1 MATATLTPDDSS
13 PKVRIA
19 AGGRSPGGGRDLNG
33 EPPLRPEL
41 WPERHGDA
49 LFRYAMSRLRDRDA
63 AEEVVQETFV
73 SGIRAAE
80 QFTGEGVEG
89 AWLMG
94 ILRRKVIDYVRKRN
108 KALNEPD
115 ADGED
120 ISSRLYDQ
128 SGNWRNKSDA
138 RGIPGKSLESEDFYR
153 QLHSCIDGLPKRQG
167 MAFVL
172 RELEQLSTEEICQT
186 LDVEPS
192 NLSVLLYRAR
202 NKLASCLTAYV
213 ERGEAVADG

>member
-1 MATATLTPDDSS
+1 MATATLSPTEDSGTRV
-13 PKVRIA
+13 PT
-19 AGGRSPGGGRDLNG
+19 GLNG

-41 WPERHGDA
+41 WPERHGDS
-49 LFRYAMSRLRDRDA
+49 LFRYAVSRLRDRDA

-73 SGIRAAE
+73 AGIRASE

-128 SGNWRNKSDA
+128 SGRWRSKSDA
-138 RGIPGKSLESEDFYR
+138 RGIPGRSLESEDFYV
-153 QLHSCIDGLPKRQG
+153 QLHQCIDGLPKRQG

-202 NKLASCLTAYV
+202 NKLAQCLSSYV
-213 ERGEAVADG
+213 ERGEAVTK

>member
-1 MATATLTPDDSS
+1 MATATLDPAEDSAT
-13 PKVRIA
+13 RIP
-19 AGGRSPGGGRDLNG
+19 AGGVSASGPGLNG

-49 LFRYAMSRLRDRDA
+49 LFRYAVSRLRDRDA

-73 SGIRAAE
+73 AGIRASE

-120 ISSRLYDQ
+120 
-128 SGNWRNKSDA
+128 
-138 RGIPGKSLESEDFYR
+138 
-153 QLHSCIDGLPKRQG
+153 
-167 MAFVL
+167 
-172 RELEQLSTEEICQT
+172 
-186 LDVEPS
+186 
-192 NLSVLLYRAR
+192 
-202 NKLASCLTAYV
+202 
-213 ERGEAVADG
+213 